1 MSLKS
6 RKRKLKESGML
17 KSRVRVKTWQLS
29 VNQNQTHIRVT
40 QFALHR
46 REVKAKDPWHIRE
59 LKLFESKNMQ
69 SLTLNSEQNKKRIDN
84 DQNYGLN

>member
-6 RKRKLKESGML
+6 RKRKLNASGIL

-29 VNQNQTHIRVT
+29 VDQDQTHILVT
-40 QFALHR
+40 WFGVHQ
-46 REVKAKDPWHIRE
+46 REVKAQDPWHIRE

-69 SLTLNSEQNKKRIDN
+69 SLTLNSEQNKK
-84 DQNYGLN
+84 

>member
-1 MSLKS
+1 MWF
-6 RKRKLKESGML
+6 G
-17 KSRVRVKTWQLS
+17 
-29 VNQNQTHIRVT
+29 
-40 QFALHR
+40 FHR

>member
-29 VNQNQTHIRVT
+29 VNQNQTHIWVT
-40 QFALHR
+40 WFGLHR
-46 REVKAKDPWHIRE
+46 REVKAKDPWH
-59 LKLFESKNMQ
+59 MQ